1 MKKKFTIKDLIKIAE
16 DLGWEVTKEDFG
28 DNQTG
33 YQIAKFSSAG
43 QDFCPSLESGKEGEE
58 KAETLIESLEN
69 YIEGYNPFEEA
80 QLWVRNGHGHNGAPD
95 DPMDVIKDMEECKH
109 MMQELLSAWKEDK
122 KQSFTIYRV
131 IRIDGQFDTSKNDS
145 VNNAVEAAVNK
156 VINDALAHRHTIED
170 GIEIT
175 DVTDCGESI

>member
-1 MKKKFTIKDLIKIAE
+1 MKKKFTIKNLIKIAE
-16 DLGWEVTKEDFG
+16 DLGWKMEKEDYG
-28 DNQTG
+28 DERRG
-33 YQIAKFSSAG
+33 YCLSQYSPAG
-43 QDFCPSLESGKEGEE
+43 QDFFFSIESGTQKHES
-58 KAETLIESLEN
+58 AETLIQSLED
-69 YIEGYNPFEEA
+69 YIKGYNPFEEA
-80 QLWVRNGHGHNGAPD
+80 QLWIKDGHGQNGAPD

-122 KQSFTIYRV
+122 KQSFTIYRI
-131 IRIDGQFDTSKNDS
+131 IRIDGQFDTSKNDN
-145 VNNAVEAAVNK
+145 VDDAVEAAVNK

>member
-16 DLGWEVTKEDFG
+16 DLGWNMEKEDYG
-28 DNQTG
+28 DERRG
-33 YQIAKFSSAG
+33 YCLSQYSSAC
-43 QDFCPSLESGKEGEE
+43 QDFFFSIESGIQKHES
-58 KAETLIESLEN
+58 AETLIQSLED
-69 YIEGYNPFEEA
+69 YIEGYSPFEEA
-80 QLWVRNGHGHNGAPD
+80 QLWIKDGHGQNGAPD
-95 DPMDVIKDMEECKH
+95 DPMDVIKDMEECKQ

-122 KQSFTIYRV
+122 KQSFTIYRI

-145 VNNAVEAAVNK
+145 VDDAVEAAVNK